1 MSTAATDGSAG
12 RPSAGDVAAEIP
24 PDWPNRDASRL
35 VRCRPHRWH
44 LQVQGSGTDVLML
57 HGAGAS
63 AHSFAALSG
72 LVSAAGW
79 RTVAPDLPGHG
90 FTRLGVRGRSG
101 LDAMAED
108 LAALLAQEGIRP
120 VAIIGHSAG
129 AAIALRLAEMLPTA
143 PRCIVGINAALG
155 PFEGVAGWLFP
166 VIARVLALNPLVPQ
180 LFSRGSRA
188 PAQIARLI
196 GSTGSAL
203 DARGLDLYRR
213 LVADPRHVEGVL
225 AMMAQWRLEGILS
238 RLAGIALPC
247 LLVTADRDRAVPPA
261 TSARAAA
268 AMPAAERMSL
278 TGYGHLVH
286 EEAPGAVASVILPFL
301 EHQAALPS

>member
-1 MSTAATDGSAG
+1 MRAGATDGGAG
-12 RPSAGDVAAEIP
+12 RASAGDVAAEIP

-44 LQVQGSGTDVLML
+44 LQVRGSGPDVLFL

-120 VAIIGHSAG
+120 AAIIGHSAG
-129 AAIALRLAEMLPTA
+129 AAIALRLAEMLPAA

-203 DARGLDLYRR
+203 DAHGLDLYR
-213 LVADPRHVEGVL
+213 
-225 AMMAQWRLEGILS
+225 EGILS

-268 AMPAAERMSL
+268 AMPAAELVSL
-278 TGYGHLVH
+278 TGFGHLVH
-286 EEAPGAVASVILPFL
+286 EEAPGAVASLILPFL
-301 EHQAALPS
+301 ERHASPRP

>member
-1 MSTAATDGSAG
+1 MRAGATDGGAG
-12 RPSAGDVAAEIP
+12 RASAGDVAAEIP

-44 LQVQGSGTDVLML
+44 LQVRGSGPDVLFL

-120 VAIIGHSAG
+120 AAIIGHSAG
-129 AAIALRLAEMLPTA
+129 AAIALRLAEMLPAA

-203 DARGLDLYRR
+203 DAHGLDLYRR
-213 LVADPRHVEGVL
+213 LVADPRHVEGAL

-268 AMPAAERMSL
+268 AMPAAELVSL
-278 TGYGHLVH
+278 TGFGHLVH
-286 EEAPGAVASVILPFL
+286 EEAPGAVASLILPFL
-301 EHQAALPS
+301 ERHASPRP